1 MNQPPFV
8 RLGNKLKI
16 VKVLEMY
23 MPKDFTTYIEVFVGS
38 GSMMLNL
45 PLEDKKVIINDLDKQ
60 LIDAYKYVKK
70 EKIDKKKFL
79 FMDEG
84 LYKDNEEYLD
94 VLNEINDSLLSKKK
108 LTLKESFIKEM
119 LNALTFASTGK
130 GKLYKSKKINLIN
143 RFDKRIPTLKETL
156 EDVIIENKDYSEI
169 IKKYDSKKSFFFLDP
184 PYENSEKLYKHGDFD
199 LVEFS
204 EIVKKIKGKVMITL
218 NDSKRVRSLFKGF
231 RIVKLQVQGQ
241 SNTEG
246 SLEGGYRDELIILN
260 Y

>member
-84 LYKDNEEYLD
+84 LYKDNEEYID

-108 LTLKESFIKEM
+108 LTLRESFIKEM
-119 LNALTFASTGK
+119 LNALTFGSTGK
-130 GKLYKSKKINLIN
+130 GKLYKSNTNLIN

-156 EDVIIENKDYSEI
+156 EGVVIENKDYSGI

-199 LVEFS
+199 LVGFS
-204 EIVKKIKGKVMITL
+204 ETVKKIKGRVMITL
-218 NDSKRVRSLFKGF
+218 NDSKRVRTLFKGF
-231 RIVKLQVQGQ
+231 RIVKLKVKGQ
-241 SNTEG
+241 SNIEG
-246 SLEGGYRDELIILN
+246 SIGVGYRDELIILN

>member
-1 MNQPPFV
+1 MNHPPFV

-16 VKVLEMY
+16 VKILEMY
-23 MPKDFTTYIEVFVGS
+23 IPKDFTTYIEVFVGS

-60 LIDAYKYVKK
+60 LIDAYKYVKN
-70 EKIDKKKFL
+70 EKMDKKKFL

-84 LYKDNEEYLD
+84 LYKDVDEYLD

-119 LNALTFASTGK
+119 LIAFTFGNTGE
-130 GKLYKSKKINLIN
+130 GKLYFKNINLIN

-156 EDVIIENKDYSEI
+156 EDVIIENKDYSDI

-184 PYENSEKLYKHGDFD
+184 PYENSETLYKHGEFD

-204 EIVKKIKGKVMITL
+204 KTVKKIKGKVMITL
-218 NDSKRVRSLFKGF
+218 NDSERVRSLFKGF
-231 RIVKLQVQGQ
+231 RIVKLKVQGQ
-241 SNTEG
+241 NNIKG
-246 SLEGGYRDELIILN
+246 SIGSGYRDELIILN

>member
-1 MNQPPFV
+1 MNQSPFV

-16 VKVLEMY
+16 VKTLEMY
-23 MPKDFTTYIEVFVGS
+23 MPKDFKTYIEPFVGS
-38 GSMMLNL
+38 GSLILNL
-45 PLEDKKVIINDLDKQ
+45 LLENKKVIINDIDKQ

-70 EKIDKKKFL
+70 VNKKNFLYMDKN
-79 FMDEG
+79 
-84 LYKDNEEYLD
+84 LYKDVDEYLD

-119 LNALTFASTGK
+119 LNALTFGSKGQ
-130 GKLYKSKKINLIN
+130 GKLYNKKINLIY
-143 RFDKRIPTLKETL
+143 RFDKRIPTLKDTL

-184 PYENSEKLYKHGDFD
+184 PYQNSKQLYKHGDFD

-204 EIVKKIKGKVMITL
+204 KIVKQIKGKVMITL
-218 NDSKRVRSLFKGF
+218 NDSMKVRELFKDF
-231 RIVKLQVQGQ
+231 RIIKIKVRGQ
-241 SNTEG
+241 KG
-246 SLEGGYRDELIILN
+246 GVRDGLGAGYRDELIILN